1 MKSRKTLSKIIL
13 ITIVFFILC
22 TMQNIVNAGEFIGNA
37 EGFIGL
43 GKDQEEVISEDGLK
57 EISDSLLSI
66 LMLVGTNNGYKF
78 GYFSFNKCPWVFLPL
93 QGYPVK
99 AIFIGT

>member
-1 MKSRKTLSKIIL
+1 
-13 ITIVFFILC
+13 
-22 TMQNIVNAGEFIGNA
+22 MQNIVNAGEFIGNA

-66 LMLVGTNNGYKF
+66 LMPVGVVVSVVVT
-78 GYFSFNKCPWVFLPL
+78 
-93 QGYPVK
+93 
-99 AIFIGT
+99 AILGAQFMWGRRETPRGRETPRERETPGR